1 MKLLLTSAGITN
13 DSLAN
18 ALKSLVK
25 GSIKIAFI
33 PTAANVSDEKKDWLI
48 RNFNECERLGT
59 VDIVDISALSKPV
72 WLPRLKKANVIFVGG
87 GNTSYLMKCISSSG
101 LKKELSP
108 LLKSRVYVGISAG
121 SIVTNKTLQPSSG
134 FIFGNKEAPE
144 ALGMVDFYIRPH
156 MNAPN
161 FRAKKIDEENL
172 DKIANRFNAD
182 LYAIDDN
189 SAVLVNE
196 GKIQVISEGT
206 WKLYKGSK

>member
-87 GNTSYLMKCISSSG
+87 GKISYLMKCISSSG